1 MRLLIFMMI
10 LIGWKGLIAQSK
22 PDSLRKHVVKL
33 CAYPTS
39 RSMVHPV
46 YLTKAG
52 GYIEKNFRSYSSRV
66 QLQKYVFRED
76 TVFNVMASFGP
87 EDAPRLI
94 IGAHYNVSEGVP
106 GADGNASGVSCLIE
120 LARLL
125 QRHQGNLEI
134 RIDLVAFTLGG
145 LEWAKLNFSG
155 SNQFAKSLIEDSVS
169 VLGMLNLDAVGFY
182 SDAPGSQHYP
192 MAHYAWM
199 HGRRGNFLALILWP
213 GTGLFPRVMRGLLM
227 QYTTGL
233 RVVKFKPIVPF
244 EGFTDGD
251 HMNFI
256 QYKIPAMLLTN
267 TRGFRNKYFNHDL
280 DTYETLDYFRLS
292 KTTDMLYRALI
303 RYRP

>member
-1 MRLLIFMMI
+1 M
-10 LIGWKGLIAQSK
+10 AQSK

-33 CAYPTS
+33 CAFPTS
-39 RSMVHPV
+39 RSIVHSV

-52 GYIEKNFRSYSSRV
+52 WYIEKQFRNYSDHIE
-66 QLQKYVFRED
+66 LQHYPFHDD
-76 TVFNVMASFGP
+76 TVFNVIASFGP
-87 EDAPRLI
+87 RDASRI
-94 IGAHYNVSEGVP
+94 IVGAHYDVSEGIP

-125 QRHQGNLEI
+125 HRHDGNLPV

-145 LEWAKLNFSG
+145 IKLSKFSFSG
-155 SNQFAKSLIEDSVS
+155 SNYFVKSLIQDSVS
-169 VLGMLNLDAVGFY
+169 VLGMLNLDGVGFY

-192 MAHYAWM
+192 MRHYAWM
-199 HGRRGNFLALILWP
+199 HGKRGDFLALVLWP
-213 GTGLFPRVMRGLLM
+213 GTGLFPRVMRGLFM

-233 RVVKFKPIVPF
+233 RIVKFKPIVPF

-256 QYKIPAMLLTN
+256 RWKIPAMLLTN
-267 TRGFRNKYFNHDL
+267 TRTYRNKYFNRDL
-280 DTYETLDYFRLS
+280 DTYETLDYFRMS
-292 KTTDMLYRALI
+292 RTTDMLYRALI